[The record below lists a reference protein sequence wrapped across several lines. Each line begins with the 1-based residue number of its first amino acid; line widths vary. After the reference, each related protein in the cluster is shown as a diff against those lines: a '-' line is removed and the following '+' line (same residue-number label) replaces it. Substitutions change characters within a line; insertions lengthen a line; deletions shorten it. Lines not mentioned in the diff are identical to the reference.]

1 MSQELINSTEI
12 REHLM
17 LSEFLKIREYS
28 RCMNWEYRDG
38 SANIRSF
45 A

>member
-1 MSQELINSTEI
+1 MGEQWVLG
-12 REHLM
+12 
-17 LSEFLKIREYS
+17 EFLKIREYS
-28 RCMNWEYRDG
+28 RRMNWEYRDG